1 MLSSVLYSKNHYGTQ
16 LVIADFC
23 HTAVSVAGF
32 RLGKAKFVHLDEWRL
47 PYLPSFEEW
56 LRRK

>member
-32 RLGKAKFVHLDEWRL
+32 RLGKAKFVHLDE
-47 PYLPSFEEW
+47 
-56 LRRK
+56 